1 MGKSRF
7 YRLVSSKKWLLL
19 LVTLKQYIRKR
30 IEQLNRIVG
39 GSNNVLR
46 FFQKDESL
54 KIYSHSSFFC
64 LFFIFFLIGLKAT
77 FRKIFLFL
85 FFLNLLYFSWIVSTW
100 FFFCLA
106 TINAGDTIAGNSAF
120 PLLSALARP
129 AGQPPSGDGKQLDN
143 SSPFGGLIS
152 GIFNQALSNFGRPA
166 ANANVMGSN
175 VGTTGNWNS
184 FFTSTDTGKQPII
197 SSNSI
202 VQQQNNIN
210 MAPSLFGVPGWWLL
224 LGILFF

>member
-1 MGKSRF
+1 MF
-7 YRLVSSKKWLLL
+7 LLL
-19 LVTLKQYIRKR
+19 
-30 IEQLNRIVG
+30 
-39 GSNNVLR
+39 
-46 FFQKDESL
+46 F
-54 KIYSHSSFFC
+54 
-64 LFFIFFLIGLKAT
+64 
-77 FRKIFLFL
+77 
-85 FFLNLLYFSWIVSTW
+85 
-100 FFFCLA
+100 LA

-129 AGQPPSGDGKQLDN
+129 AGQPPSGDGKQLDSN
-143 SSPFGGLIS
+143 SPFGGLIS

-166 ANANVMGSN
+166 ANANAMGSN

-202 VQQQNNIN
+202 VQQQNNH

-224 LGILFF
+224 LGILLSINF